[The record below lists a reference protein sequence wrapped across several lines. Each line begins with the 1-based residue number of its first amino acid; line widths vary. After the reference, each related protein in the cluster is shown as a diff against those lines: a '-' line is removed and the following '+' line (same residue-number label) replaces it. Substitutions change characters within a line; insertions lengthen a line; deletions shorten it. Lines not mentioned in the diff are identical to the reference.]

1 MVCPVWH
8 NQLALAALPIQHMQV
23 QPLNP
28 ADQLACEG
36 VEVAAG
42 ALLLLVHCATA
53 KPLNLEEAAKRPTDF
68 GVELEVSAAA
78 VTSSGKQLA
87 LEHAARVSSREVF
100 MRCCWTPGTGQWGRI
115 STMLVRLL
123 QTCSAWKLLA
133 AELHDAAA
141 ATTAL

>member
-1 MVCPVWH
+1 VLNLVGH
-8 NQLALAALPIQHMQV
+8 LQV

-42 ALLLLVHCATA
+42 TPLLLVHCATA

-68 GVELEVSAAA
+68 GVELEVSANA

-87 LEHAARVSSREVF
+87 LEHAARVSGREVVWHSVGQMADF
-100 MRCCWTPGTGQWGRI
+100 NAELALAGTTCVGH
-115 STMLVRLL
+115 
-123 QTCSAWKLLA
+123 TCSSVKQQA
-133 AELHDAAA
+133 ADI
-141 ATTAL
+141 TRN